1 MIELVAAGA
10 ALASRAL
17 LQAAD
22 VALTAV
28 GEDELREAHGS
39 PRRVRWVLSMKRD
52 PGQRHPGPRGHRARL
67 DVPSHAP
74 AAGRADRRRPRARPG
89 LGAALACRGEP

>member
-28 GEDELREAHGS
+28 GAIL
-39 PRRVRWVLSMKRD
+39 WFN
-52 PGQRHPGPRGHRARL
+52 QRGKGGPSATGC
-67 DVPSHAP
+67 P
-74 AAGRADRRRPRARPG
+74 ARRPKS
-89 LGAALACRGEP
+89 L